1 MKNSKSFKKSY
12 VYVVAFLLVMLISF
26 VYKTVM
32 NMRANE
38 MLIKKD
44 SLESTNESVSAVS
57 ENSFYSECEESYV
70 EETTIN
76 ISVYVCG
83 AVNSPG
89 VYDIPQGSILNDAIM
104 LAGGFAENAA
114 CDYVNLVYRIED
126 NISVYI
132 PYEDEVS
139 EFSGFGDSVIRG
151 SGDLYIWGE
160 SVSNETSAGE
170 TEVNP
175 NEGKVNINTASLEE
189 LMTLPGIGES
199 TARAI
204 IDYREGNEFITIED
218 IMNVSGIGEAKFN
231 RIRDYICV

>member
-12 VYVVAFLLVMLISF
+12 VYIVAFLLVMLISF

-44 SLESTNESVSAVS
+44 SSESTNESVSAVS
-57 ENSFYSECEESYV
+57 ENSSDSEYEETYV

-126 NISVYI
+126 NISIYI

-170 TEVNP
+170 AEVNP